1 MSDWRLSW
9 RAFPGKSRMHFTTTS
24 YFSPP
29 ELDRFLEFAAALKQG
44 EIKGDLN
51 GKSLGMLFFDPSL
64 RTQTSF
70 AVAMQQLGGHSLTL
84 NVGHGVWGIETE
96 DEVVMDGD
104 KAEHV
109 REAAPVLSRYFD
121 ALAIRAFPAGRSWQI
136 DSTDPVLSGFNRH
149 ATVPVINLE
158 SSLWHPCQALGDAL
172 TWDELGLKPGSR
184 LVLTWA
190 YHPRALPLA
199 VPRSVALM
207 AVQRGLNLT
216 VLRPPEFALDQ
227 ELGTLMKGIAAHT
240 GASIQESDD
249 WGSLEGAQVV
259 YAKSWRSLL
268 AYQDPQK
275 EQKIRDQYRHWQV
288 TEEFM
293 ARTAAA
299 SFMHCL
305 PVRRNMVVSD
315 QVLDS
320 PRSVVIDQAENRLH
334 VQKALLLH
342 LLGEQTGHSVP

>member
-1 MSDWRLSW
+1 
-9 RAFPGKSRMHFTTTS
+9 MHFTETG

-29 ELDRFLEFAAALKQG
+29 ELERFLEFAAAVKQG
-44 EIKGDLN
+44 TIDSHLR
-51 GKSLGMLFFDPSL
+51 GKSLGMLFFNPSL

-70 AVAMQQLGGHSLTL
+70 AVAMQQLGGHSVTL
-84 NVGHGVWGIETE
+84 NVGQGVWGIETE
-96 DEVVMDGD
+96 DGVVMDGD

-121 ALAIRAFPAGRSWQI
+121 ALAIRAFPAGQSWEI
-136 DSTDPVLSGFNRH
+136 DSTDPVLSGFGRH

-172 TWDELGLKPGSR
+172 TWNELGLSQGSKV
-184 LVLTWA
+184 VLTWA

-216 VLRPPEFALDQ
+216 VLRPPEFALD
-227 ELGTLMKGIAAHT
+227 EDLGTKMKGIASRT
-240 GASIQESDD
+240 GASIQETDD
-249 WGSLEGAQVV
+249 WETLEGARVV
-259 YAKSWRSLL
+259 YAKSWRSLT
-268 AYQDPQK
+268 AYQDAEK
-275 EQKIRDQYRHWQV
+275 EQKIREQYRHWQV
-288 TEEFM
+288 TADFM
-293 ARTAAA
+293 ARTEAAF
-299 SFMHCL
+299 FMHCL

-320 PRSVVIDQAENRLH
+320 PRSVVVDQAENRLH

-342 LLGEQTGHSVP
+342 LLGEEPLLKYQTGKSVQENSR

>member
-1 MSDWRLSW
+1 
-9 RAFPGKSRMHFTTTS
+9 MHFTATS
-24 YFSPP
+24 YFSPS
-29 ELDRFLEFAAALKQG
+29 ELARFLELAAAVKQG
-44 EIKGDLN
+44 TITSQLK

-64 RTQTSF
+64 RTQSSF

-84 NVGHGVWGIETE
+84 NVGQGVWGIETE
-96 DEVVMDGD
+96 DGVIMDGD

-121 ALAIRAFPAGRSWQI
+121 ALAIRAFPSGHSWRV
-136 DSTDPVLSGFNRH
+136 DSTDPVLSGFSRH

-172 TWDELGLKPGSR
+172 TWNELGLKRGSR

-190 YHPRALPLA
+190 HHPRPLPLA

-216 VLRPPEFALDQ
+216 VLRPAEFALDE
-227 ELGTLMKGIAAHT
+227 ELGTMMEEIAAET

-249 WGSLEGAQVV
+249 WGALEGAQVV
-259 YAKSWRSLL
+259 YAKSWRSLM
-268 AYQDPQK
+268 AYQDSEK
-275 EQKIRDQYRHWQV
+275 EQKIRDRYRHWQV

-293 ARTAAA
+293 ARTPAA

-305 PVRRNMVVSD
+305 PVRRNIVVSD

-320 PRSVVIDQAENRLH
+320 TRSVVVDQAENRLH

-342 LLGEQTGHSVP
+342 LLGEQQLSKEKTE